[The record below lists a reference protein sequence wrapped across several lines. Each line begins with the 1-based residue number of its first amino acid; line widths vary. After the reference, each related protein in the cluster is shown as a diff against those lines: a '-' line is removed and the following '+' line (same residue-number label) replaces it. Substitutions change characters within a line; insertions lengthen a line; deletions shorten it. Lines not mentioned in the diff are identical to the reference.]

1 MRRPPHGATR
11 CPGPSGPSNGYGRP
25 VGRPGPAVRLTAA
38 PAEPARLLQA
48 GLRVGEFPGG
58 EFPAPDRLP
67 LDPAVTP

>member
-11 CPGPSGPSNGYGRP
+11 CPGPPGPGNGYGRP
-25 VGRPGPAVRLTAA
+25 VGRPGPVVRLTAE
-38 PAEPARLLQA
+38 PPEPARLLQA
-48 GLRVGEFPGG
+48 GFPGG